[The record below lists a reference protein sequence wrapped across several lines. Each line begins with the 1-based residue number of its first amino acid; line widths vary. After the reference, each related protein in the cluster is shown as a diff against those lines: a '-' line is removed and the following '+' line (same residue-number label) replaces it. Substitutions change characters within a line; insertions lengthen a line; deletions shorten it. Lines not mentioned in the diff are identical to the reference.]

1 MSMSTTPPTSARVS
15 LDKATVGLCLS
26 GAALLA
32 LIALRAGPMLA
43 PARADLVAS
52 IGDYT
57 MLTFDAGN
65 DDVLLV
71 MDSRAEQLF
80 AYRVRNQNSFELI
93 EPYDLKD
100 VFIRARRL
108 GTK

>member
-1 MSMSTTPPTSARVS
+1 
-15 LDKATVGLCLS
+15 
-26 GAALLA
+26 
-32 LIALRAGPMLA
+32 
-43 PARADLVAS
+43 
-52 IGDYT
+52 

-100 VFIRARRL
+100 MFLRARRL
-108 GTK
+108 GVK